1 MQASDVARSGRYGCC
16 SSESHDGSAGRP
28 HDSGGSRDARS
39 AGAVTEII
47 IAGGP
52 VRTDVPGQWRILLNE
67 TPSAAWRDRLLELAA
82 ADPVTAAFRIE
93 VEGTILPGGFSCLRR
108 FGSLASGRGCGRGV
122 AALFGRPTRGPL
134 APFLLPG
141 LALRSLWPFL
151 RVKCALCQFSA
162 IPDSVGVFFEG
173 LRFLDDFG
181 SEVEARP
188 LGV

>member
-108 FGSLASGRGCGRGV
+108 SGAWRRGGAAAGAWLPCSGARHVGLWRRSCCPASRCARYGPFCASSVHSVSSPPFRILSGFSLKV
-122 AALFGRPTRGPL
+122 
-134 APFLLPG
+134 
-141 LALRSLWPFL
+141 
-151 RVKCALCQFSA
+151 
-162 IPDSVGVFFEG
+162 
-173 LRFLDDFG
+173 
-181 SEVEARP
+181 
-188 LGV
+188 